1 MLKRTIFIANSMYL
15 HLKDKQMVIES
26 RDKQF
31 KKTVPVEDI
40 GFVVLENQ
48 QIIATMPLLNAL
60 NENNVVTIFCDKS
73 HMPNAIMQPLESH
86 STHSETLSAQINA
99 SLPLKK
105 QLWKKVI
112 EMKIRNQAA
121 VLAKFDKKNENKLYR
136 LSKDVKSGDPENREG
151 QAARIYWSSLF
162 DDIEF
167 QRERFGS
174 QPNSFLNYG
183 YAILRA
189 AVARSLV
196 GSGLLCAIGI
206 HHHNRY
212 NAFCLADDMIEP
224 FRPCIDEIVY
234 QFHKENP
241 DQLELTTGIKK
252 QLLNVLT
259 IDMGFKGMKTPLMV
273 ALSRTT
279 ASLMRSFINSK
290 NELELPELI

>member
-1 MLKRTIFIANSMYL
+1 
-15 HLKDKQMVIES
+15 MVIES
-26 RDKQF
+26 RDKKF
-31 KKTVPVEDI
+31 KRTVPVEDI

-60 NENNVVTIFCDKS
+60 NENNVVTICCDKN
-73 HMPNAIMQPLESH
+73 HMPNAIMQPLASH
-86 STHSETLSAQINA
+86 STHSEILTAQIN
-99 SLPLKK
+99 SSVPLKK
-105 QLWKKVI
+105 QLWKKVV
-112 EMKIRNQAA
+112 EAKISNQAA
-121 VLAKFDKKNENKLYR
+121 LLAKFDKENENKLFR
-136 LSKDVKSGDPENREG
+136 ISKEVKSGDSENREG

-162 DDIEF
+162 DEIEF

-174 QPNSFLNYG
+174 QPNSILNYG

-234 QFHKENP
+234 LFHKENP
-241 DQLELTTGIKK
+241 DKLELTTEVKR

-259 IDMGFKGMKTPLMV
+259 IDVGFKGMKTPLV
-273 ALSRTT
+273 NALSRTT

-290 NELELPELI
+290 NELELPELL